1 MRTCATTPHLHQ
13 DTCNTCN
20 KRKHTHMHK
29 DMRKQ
34 TCRSWQTCR
43 SFDLVRFMSEML
55 EVTVCD
61 EELCACCFLRQRPK
75 PQLRDKK
82 QSFSTLQPSPFV
94 QKIAGGGGG
103 GGVRR
108 RRSEEEE

>member
-1 MRTCATTPHLHQ
+1 
-13 DTCNTCN
+13 
-20 KRKHTHMHK
+20 MHK

-34 TCRSWQTCR
+34 TCRSSQTCR

-75 PQLRDKK
+75 PQLREKNNL
-82 QSFSTLQPSPFV
+82 SVLYSP
-94 QKIAGGGGG
+94 AHSC
-103 GGVRR
+103 
-108 RRSEEEE
+108 RRSLVVVVEEE

>member
-1 MRTCATTPHLHQ
+1 
-13 DTCNTCN
+13 
-20 KRKHTHMHK
+20 MHK

-34 TCRSWQTCR
+34 TCRSSQTCR

-75 PQLRDKK
+75 PQLREKK
-82 QSFSTLQPSPFV
+82 NLSVLYSP
-94 QKIAGGGGG
+94 AHSC
-103 GGVRR
+103 
-108 RRSEEEE
+108 RRSLVVVVEEE